1 VLSNS
6 AYVTY
11 DPETGREID
20 QATGKVLLKPVVRS
34 KYPEDIHPGNHTS
47 VFGSYW
53 RDGQWGYQCCH
64 SFVKNSYCTGEE
76 GKRGFEEE
84 EAQRLGRN
92 LVADTA
98 AVDEE
103 VHESGVSNAR
113 KRKDL
118 EDTGNEGDGE
128 REKRAK
134 TEDMS

>member
-1 VLSNS
+1 LFGGGGFEGFSVL
-6 AYVTY
+6 
-11 DPETGREID
+11 
-20 QATGKVLLKPVVRS
+20 
-34 KYPEDIHPGNHTS
+34 
-47 VFGSYW
+47 
-53 RDGQWGYQCCH
+53 
-64 SFVKNSYCTGEE
+64 E